1 MGDSSQKLGNW
12 RVSFSSDSGLKLV
25 QAAQLVSAQL
35 VLSDVFLATQLVSF
49 LRRNSKFLL
58 ITLAQ
63 WNLVNL
69 VRFWDFLK
77 LFWVIYS
84 LAEGDCCRTELIK
97 LGGDKYTPAVNWYN
111 PENVPL
117 FVLWLVEHM
126 TRFHELVYSYCEWAP
141 RARLLRTHRVQKSPA
156 PGQAAIESLNF
167 CPKAVTVP
175 SSQHSPGKRGWK
187 CSFQKRRLD
196 KASLNGQHSVI

>member
-35 VLSDVFLATQLVSF
+35 VLSDVFLAAQLVSL

-77 LFWVIYS
+77 LF
-84 LAEGDCCRTELIK
+84 
-97 LGGDKYTPAVNWYN
+97 
-111 PENVPL
+111 
-117 FVLWLVEHM
+117 
-126 TRFHELVYSYCEWAP
+126 
-141 RARLLRTHRVQKSPA
+141 
-156 PGQAAIESLNF
+156 
-167 CPKAVTVP
+167 
-175 SSQHSPGKRGWK
+175 
-187 CSFQKRRLD
+187 
-196 KASLNGQHSVI
+196 

>member
-1 MGDSSQKLGNW
+1 MGDSLQKLEN
-12 RVSFSSDSGLKLV
+12 SDAGLKLI

-35 VLSDVFLATQLVSF
+35 VLSDVFLAAQLVSF
-49 LRRNSKFLL
+49 LRWDSKLLL

-84 LAEGDCCRTELIK
+84 LADGDCCRMKFIK

-111 PENVPL
+111 PENVP
-117 FVLWLVEHM
+117 
-126 TRFHELVYSYCEWAP
+126 
-141 RARLLRTHRVQKSPA
+141 
-156 PGQAAIESLNF
+156 
-167 CPKAVTVP
+167 
-175 SSQHSPGKRGWK
+175 
-187 CSFQKRRLD
+187 
-196 KASLNGQHSVI
+196 